1 MYKRNLKY
9 IKGRGNVEKWEIIPD
24 NVAKKLLEYFE
35 RYAEEKGFD
44 VTSYMEFIKQ
54 SVIVKEN

>member
-1 MYKRNLKY
+1 MWK
-9 IKGRGNVEKWEIIPD
+9 KWEIIPD
-24 NVAKKLLEYFE
+24 NVAEKLLEYFE

-44 VTSYMEFIKQ
+44 VASHMEFIKQ